1 MDAALTDL
9 TAGFAVRQLTGA
21 QSGGAQ
27 SQGFDDGPSDDSEG
41 VDAVAKGDSITLSD
55 AAHSVLNGE
64 GTAAQGEDPR
74 QDHPAG
80 TRDAADGDKPKDEES
95 EEGSTDPSAPR
106 GVDGKP
112 LSDDEVQEVERLE
125 ERDQEVR
132 THEQAHQTVGGQHA
146 GTPSYD
152 YETGPDG
159 KQYATSGE
167 VPIDVGAVPNN
178 PEATIAK
185 MEQVKRAA
193 LAPAE
198 PSAADKAIAAK
209 ADQAKLKAQRELA
222 EQQAEGGVTGNAPG
236 APTTDRQQPT
246 DPTATRGSLLSLS
259 A

>member
-9 TAGFAVRQLTGA
+9 TAGFAVRQLPGA

-27 SQGFDDGPSDDSEG
+27 SQGFDDSPSDDSEG

-64 GTAAQGEDPR
+64 GTAAQGENP
-74 QDHPAG
+74 QAG
-80 TRDAADGDKPKDEES
+80 ARGAAGGDKQKDEVS
-95 EEGSTDPSAPR
+95 EDQSTDPGAPR

-198 PSAADKAIAAK
+198 PSAADRAIAAK
-209 ADQAKLKAQRELA
+209 ADQVKLKAQRELA
-222 EQQAEGGVTGNAPG
+222 EQQAEGGVSGNTAGVPAPEQ
-236 APTTDRQQPT
+236 QQPT
-246 DPTATRGSLLSLS
+246 DPTAARGSLLSLS

>member
-9 TAGFAVRQLTGA
+9 TAGFAVRQVLGA
-21 QSGGAQ
+21 QAGAAQTQGGNEG
-27 SQGFDDGPSDDSEG
+27 SSDESEG
-41 VDAVAKGDSITLSD
+41 AGAIGTGDSITLSG
-55 AAHSVLNGE
+55 AANSVLNAE
-64 GTAAQGEDPR
+64 GTADQGDHSGANPGAQGPD
-74 QDHPAG
+74 DSDK
-80 TRDAADGDKPKDEES
+80 TKGDES
-95 EEGSTDPSAPR
+95 EDQSTDPAAPR
-106 GVDGKP
+106 AADGKP
-112 LSDDEVQEVERLE
+112 LSDDEVKEVERLK
-125 ERDQEVR
+125 ERDQEVK

-146 GTPSYD
+146 GSPSYD

-198 PSAADKAIAAK
+198 PSAADRAIAAK

-222 EQQAEGGVTGNAPG
+222 EQQADGGATGNTTG
-236 APTTDRQQPT
+236 ATVQNEQQPT
-246 DPTATRGSLLSLS
+246 DPTAPRGSLLSLT